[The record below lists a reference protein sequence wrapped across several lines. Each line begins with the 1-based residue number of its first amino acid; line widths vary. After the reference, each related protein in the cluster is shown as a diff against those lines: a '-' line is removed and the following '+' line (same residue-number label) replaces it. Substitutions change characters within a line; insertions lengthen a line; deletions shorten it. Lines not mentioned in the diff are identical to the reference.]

1 MVLNRKIVY
10 DHIGEGD
17 YRNTETELRNFLQR
31 INPEL
36 DLSGIPVVEEKPRV
50 CKTPTPE
57 TYCGYSRGDVNN
69 PGGLKPME
77 EALYEDPGNYTRPG
91 IYLQGRWRAD
101 RQYLEHIGSNSADYL
116 VIPFNAVSVN
126 LVVASRLPEP
136 TRFGIDFND
145 HPLGDD
151 TRGNDVQDS
160 SVTVVKPRM
169 YNLFKAKDFTSGIL
183 RLRDLPDGLR
193 LYAFSF
199 GGCIGII

>member
-17 YRNTETELRNFLQR
+17 YRNTEIELRSFLQK

-36 DLSGIPVVEEKPRV
+36 DLSGIPIVEEKPRV
-50 CKTPTPE
+50 CRTPTPE

-77 EALYEDPGNYTRPG
+77 EAFYEDPGNYTRPG

-101 RQYLEHIGSNSADYL
+101 RQYLEHVGSNNADYL

-126 LVVASRLPEP
+126 LVVASRFPEP
-136 TRFGIDFND
+136 VRFGVDFNG

-151 TRGNDVQDS
+151 VRGNDVQDS
-160 SVTVVKPRM
+160 SVTIVRPRM
-169 YNLFKAKDFTSGIL
+169 YNLFKAKDFTSGTL
-183 RLRDLPDGLR
+183 RLRNLPDGLR